1 MVPMYDENDTPGT
14 VRAFVGLDLPESAR
28 AATGETQRLWR
39 SRLGT
44 EVGWTDPENFHIT
57 LVFLGALDG
66 ERLAAAQAA
75 LRACAPLLAP
85 ARIGLGPASAFPNPE
100 KPRVLVRL
108 IGDTT
113 GRLHTLR
120 DGLVAA
126 YEPLG
131 YKPNHGKFVPHV
143 TLGYAHDRKPVD
155 IPPELWTERPEWTA
169 TKLTLFVSRETPQG
183 QRYLPV
189 DIRGLGGK

>member
-1 MVPMYDENDTPGT
+1 MNDENDTPGT

-28 AATGETQRLWR
+28 ASAEHTQRLWR
-39 SRLGT
+39 ARSGSET
-44 EVGWTDPENFHIT
+44 GWTDPANFHIT

-66 ERLAAAQAA
+66 ERLAAAQTA

-85 ARIGLGPASAFPNPE
+85 ARIGLGPADAFPNAT

-108 IGDTT
+108 VTDTT
-113 GRLHTLR
+113 RGLRTLR
-120 DGLVAA
+120 DALVAA

-131 YKPNHGKFVPHV
+131 YKPNHGEFVPHV
-143 TLGYAHDRKPVD
+143 TLGYAHDRKPLD
-155 IPPELWTERPEWTA
+155 IPPELSSDRPEWTA
-169 TKLTLFVSRETPQG
+169 AKLTLFVSRETPQG
-183 QRYLPV
+183 QRYMPV